1 MGLIINSQ
9 QTPCNT
15 RLMHKGK
22 TAEEIYDDPIFNY
35 KVDDTAPTKTQW
47 EQVLILLIITKLA
60 YLQ

>member
-1 MGLIINSQ
+1 VGLIINSQ

-35 KVDDTAPTKTQW
+35 KVDDTAPTKTQ
-47 EQVLILLIITKLA
+47 
-60 YLQ
+60 